1 MERRELFAVA
11 SLVVSAA
18 LTAIGTFAGDED
30 DAFWTWLAVVAI
42 AAVAVAVLFWFVV
55 PRVESLGLTALVL
68 AVIGAATIVVFWSGL
83 PVPFAGAAAL
93 LGLTA
98 RDRRLGAGLGTIAL
112 AIAALTVAAAVV
124 LAFTG

>member
-1 MERRELFAVA
+1 MERRVLFAVG

-18 LTAIGTFAGDED
+18 LTAIGTFSGDED
-30 DAFWTWLAVVAI
+30 DAFWTWLVVVVI
-42 AAVAVAVLFWFVV
+42 AAAAVGILFWVVV
-55 PRVESLGLTALVL
+55 PRVQRLGLAALVL
-68 AVIGAATIVVFWSGL
+68 AVIGAATIAVFWSGL

-112 AIAALTVAAAVV
+112 AIA
-124 LAFTG
+124 G

>member
-42 AAVAVAVLFWFVV
+42 AVVAVAVLFWFVV
-55 PRVESLGLTALVL
+55 PRVESLGLAALVL